1 MVKRGPKLSGRGLPP
16 LIRAMPESKH
26 SFFWE
31 VFPKKENISGTL
43 VLHRLCIFSFARA
56 VYFQI
61 LCSNSWR
68 EWFYRFNGLSADRCQ
83 HDKAD
88 ASTVDHAPATPHGQ
102 IQIEI
107 QMGEIQIWIEM
118 QIKMDTS
125 MYCTVQSI
133 LLILSYLAICQ
144 HVWLWG
150 MGLTC
155 ECTLQL
161 DIVYSPGYCLMR
173 PRILQMFIKLK
184 YQEGWMITEL
194 ASLGAQLLI

>member
-1 MVKRGPKLSGRGLPP
+1 MRKDLEKFLRICKFWDLQSWIVKAFCRCCMFLFQSPP
-16 LIRAMPESKH
+16 P
-26 SFFWE
+26 
-31 VFPKKENISGTL
+31 T
-43 VLHRLCIFSFARA
+43 
-56 VYFQI
+56 

-102 IQIEI
+102 IQIQIQI
-107 QMGEIQIWIEM
+107 QMGKIQIWIEM

-133 LLILSYLAICQ
+133 LLILSYLATFR

-150 MGLTC
+150 MGSTC

-161 DIVYSPGYCLMR
+161 DIVYSPGHCLMR
-173 PRILQMFIKLK
+173 PRILQML
-184 YQEGWMITEL
+184 YQCQIIRR
-194 ASLGAQLLI
+194 SRFCFQLLQMRLCWPFALKGG

>member
-1 MVKRGPKLSGRGLPP
+1 MFL
-16 LIRAMPESKH
+16 
-26 SFFWE
+26 
-31 VFPKKENISGTL
+31 
-43 VLHRLCIFSFARA
+43 
-56 VYFQI
+56 FQSTPQT

-102 IQIEI
+102 IQVEI

-125 MYCTVQSI
+125 IYCTVQSI
-133 LLILSYLAICQ
+133 LLILSYLATFR

-161 DIVYSPGYCLMR
+161 DIVYSPGHCLMR
-173 PRILQMFIKLK
+173 PRILQMFYQAQISRGMDDYRIGQFGFWFSWPVSNCLSLK
-184 YQEGWMITEL
+184 ILFSIVANETMLTICSEGWVIMQE
-194 ASLGAQLLI
+194 QRN